1 MCPRRVCVR
10 KLASQF
16 LRRRW
21 LTDEIGLIRLWNL
34 GFHP

>member
-1 MCPRRVCVR
+1 MCLRRVCVR

-16 LRRRW
+16 LCRRW
-21 LTDEIGLIRLWNL
+21 LIDEIGLIRLWNL

>member
-1 MCPRRVCVR
+1 MCLRRVCVR

-16 LRRRW
+16 PSRRW
-21 LTDEIGLIRLWNL
+21 LTDEIRLIRLWNL